1 MPHRLSTRNCSEVSY
16 LAPQRADQ
24 HLQTQIAELMEN
36 TQELTDLLNKGIA
49 ATSNAA
55 LIQVSNQVI
64 SSGQTLHSG
73 SIAGGSV
80 LGKID
85 STKTDAV
92 HEWLSQASQINSH
105 VYQPSLST
113 VSDDDDSIFSAPAN
127 AASGTHTST
136 TRSTADVEP
145 PHSSHIFTEPID
157 VDSDDEFLID
167 AITQSIASGRAS
179 FNERNYQEASDAL
192 KEAFNTVL
200 ELPIKQQGICNTTE
214 IIYILA
220 VCAFHLQDPASA
232 KTALIGVIE
241 AKVAASDNDARRKQ
255 VCEAGHLLAQTCTRL
270 GELEIARVYC
280 ESALQGRRRLLGK
293 THED

>member
-1 MPHRLSTRNCSEVSY
+1 MSY

-64 SSGQTLHSG
+64 SSGQTLYSG

-145 PHSSHIFTEPID
+145 PHSSHIFKEPID

-241 AKVAASDNDARRKQ
+241 AKVGPKHTSTLDVSQ
-255 VCEAGHLLAQTCTRL
+255 RL
-270 GELEIARVYC
+270 H
-280 ESALQGRRRLLGK
+280 ALQVLHCTTVLSFPSKGIRLMLTANK
-293 THED
+293 EKCQPRQQNPITAMFLKRAHW